1 MRSTSF
7 SPRPLCTLIVP
18 IILIGFLLTTPAV
31 HSAVTVTYDWT
42 YNGNV
47 LPQAAGSL
55 KWTGSGPGT
64 DTKFS
69 PNVGVDP
76 RSTSVNGSYCT
87 IVSTGTG
94 GNGVDSAQ
102 TFLDHPL
109 GSTWTGW
116 DAGNRSII
124 EITAKVNS
132 QVTTADYAQG
142 FSLVNKNVV
151 GRQQGYFF
159 YLGDDFIGFS
169 VAPNQ
174 GTVGTEMT
182 KFLMDT
188 TDAFHTYQLVLDD
201 DQAVVYVDGAV
212 GASLVE
218 DSRTAAGY
226 FRLEFGDA
234 STSNGGGSVSYQ
246 KIRYVSNVPE
256 PMIGT
261 AALLG
266 LGVLALW
273 HSRRCT
279 NGRHASWN

>member
-18 IILIGFLLTTPAV
+18 ILLSGFLLTAPVV
-31 HSAVTVTYDWT
+31 HSAVAVTYDWT
-42 YNGNV
+42 YDGTV
-47 LPQAAGSL
+47 TPQTTGSI
-55 KWTGSGPGT
+55 KWTGAGLGNA
-64 DTKFS
+64 TKFAA
-69 PNVGVDP
+69 NVGVDP
-76 RSTSVNGSYCT
+76 RSTTVNGSYCT

-102 TFLDHPL
+102 TYLDFPL
-109 GSTWTGW
+109 GTTWTGW
-116 DAGNRSII
+116 DAGKRSII

-132 QVTTADYAQG
+132 QVASADYAQG
-142 FSLVNKNVV
+142 FSLVNKDMV
-151 GRQQGYFF
+151 GRRQGYFF
-159 YLGDDFIGFS
+159 YLGGNFIGFS
-169 VAPNQ
+169 DDPRQ
-174 GTVGTEMT
+174 STVGSNMT

-246 KIRYVSNVPE
+246 QIRYVSNVPE

-261 AALLG
+261 AVLLG

-273 HSRRCT
+273 RSRRCT
-279 NGRHASWN
+279 KGRYASWN